1 MDFSP
6 DDVWQRMMA
15 NEEAHRVLVVAAGQR
30 EAAIREA
37 AAVEAAATAAHT
49 LSVIDAGVEAVHG
62 GDATHVEDPSRVIQQ
77 KVDAREI
84 TEGHAARLQALL
96 RLFDSWRQEGLL
108 AFEAPTGSRTCI
120 MGWSKMVVN
129 DPKAFNDKIK
139 EMVVS
144 DRSGGIWCHS
154 LAQIRQQQLKNLT
167 WGVYECLR
175 KIGAKPRFRG
185 PGGTDPGKYDML
197 YYKEWEFKDDESY
210 RMKQARKR
218 LAGVHE
224 MEGERD
230 AAGVLLSRY
239 RLAGSSRNQHDG
251 NGAAAAPTAV
261 AASTITEAASTA
273 VEPPRLA
280 SHANRPAKRSRPI
293 GRTMQT
299 YTASS
304 GASSGAAGG
313 AAGGAASVPGTDIV

>member
-1 MDFSP
+1 MYFPP

-15 NEEAHRVLVVAAGQR
+15 NEEAHRVLVVAAGER
-30 EAAIREA
+30 EAVIREA

-49 LSVIDAGVEAVHG
+49 LSVIDAGVEVVHG
-62 GDATHVEDPSRVIQQ
+62 GDATHVEDLSRVIQQ

-154 LAQIRQQQLKNLT
+154 SAQIRQQQLKNPT

-197 YYKEWEFKDDESY
+197 YYKEWEFKDD
-210 RMKQARKR
+210 
-218 LAGVHE
+218 
-224 MEGERD
+224 
-230 AAGVLLSRY
+230 
-239 RLAGSSRNQHDG
+239 
-251 NGAAAAPTAV
+251 
-261 AASTITEAASTA
+261 
-273 VEPPRLA
+273 
-280 SHANRPAKRSRPI
+280 
-293 GRTMQT
+293 
-299 YTASS
+299 
-304 GASSGAAGG
+304 
-313 AAGGAASVPGTDIV
+313 